1 MTRPHSLSN
10 GFMLSIL
17 LHAGIFLFF
26 YLLSAH
32 RDADKAPVY
41 YEIAEFK
48 LEKPLLQSEVKPV
61 QSVVKEVSPP
71 AAKSA
76 AKQEKIAPLKVPE
89 KPAEEKSAAEKPAVL
104 IQPSSPSLS
113 SDQGLKQDQT
123 AKTDQGLSEAS
134 PSQASPVPT
143 PQVENRTPAKPADAQ
158 NAQSAA
164 INNASGDSKGGWG
177 AYGRSLS
184 QACLKFKRYPA
195 SAAASHWQGLA
206 YVLVHVNGDG
216 SVELKLRRSSGIDV
230 LDNEALRMVDQ
241 ALKVTPIPESLRNKS
256 NELIIPI
263 SFSM

>member
-48 LEKPLLQSEVKPV
+48 LEKPLLQSEVKPA

-76 AKQEKIAPLKVPE
+76 AKQEKIAPLKVAE
-89 KPAEEKSAAEKPAVL
+89 KPAEEKSAAEKPAVP
-104 IQPSSPSLS
+104 IQPSSPLLS

-143 PQVENRTPAKPADAQ
+143 PQVENKSSAKPTDAQ

-164 INNASGDSKGGWG
+164 SNNASGDSKGGWG

-263 SFSM
+263 GFSM

>member
-76 AKQEKIAPLKVPE
+76 LKQEKIAPLKVPE

-123 AKTDQGLSEAS
+123 AKADQALSEAVS
-134 PSQASPVPT
+134 SQASPVPT
-143 PQVENRTPAKPADAQ
+143 PPVENKTPAKPADAQ

-164 INNASGDSKGGWG
+164 SNNASGDSKGGWG

-195 SAAASHWQGLA
+195 SAAASHWQGVA